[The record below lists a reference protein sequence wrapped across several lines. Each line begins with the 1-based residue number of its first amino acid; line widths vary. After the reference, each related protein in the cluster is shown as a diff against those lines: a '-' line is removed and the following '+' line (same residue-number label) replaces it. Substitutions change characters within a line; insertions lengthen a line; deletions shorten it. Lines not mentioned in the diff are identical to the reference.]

1 MKKNQGLTIPEI
13 LQTINAIAD
22 ELVRQKK
29 FLIEAIE
36 TDNPAYKQ
44 WYLEQLADLFKLNG
58 VKVTKKQ

>member
-13 LQTINAIAD
+13 LQSINAIAD

-29 FLIEAIE
+29 FLLEAIE

-44 WYLEQLADLFKLNG
+44 WYLEQLADLLKIKEAEL
-58 VKVTKKQ
+58 TKKQ

>member
-22 ELVRQKK
+22 ELARQKK
-29 FLIEAIE
+29 FLLEAIE

-44 WYLEQLADLFKLNG
+44 WYLEQLADLLKIKEAEL
-58 VKVTKKQ
+58 TKKQ